1 MKKISRILFIVL
13 IIIVGWCI
21 YNLYSENRAKQAE
34 ELADENLL
42 QSGDIIFQTSL
53 SAQSQ
58 AIQDATNSKY
68 SHCGIIFKQNE
79 QLFVF
84 EAVQPVKKTPIKEW
98 IQRGKNGHFVVKR
111 LKNSDEILTQPKLQK
126 MKEIGLGFQGK
137 NYDLSFEW
145 SDKNIYCSELV
156 WKIYKRA
163 TNLEIGKLQKL
174 SEFDLSGK
182 VVKSKLKERYGD
194 HIPLNETVISPESI
208 FKSKLLETIIEN

>member
-137 NYDLSFEW
+137 NYDLSLEW
-145 SDKNIYCSELV
+145 SDKNIYCSGLV
-156 WKIYKRA
+156 WKIYQRA
-163 TNLEIGKLQKL
+163 TNLEIGKLRTL

-194 HIPLNETVISPESI
+194 HIPLNETVISPASI